1 MPLGV
6 LKQIYPLLYNGDAQG
21 NYKDFTESVHY
32 ISETLGNNLRSYLSL
47 LFFFF
52 FNSKMV
58 FFTYSSYPLL
68 NSQQVPGLKVYYKK
82 AHVYS

>member
-52 FNSKMV
+52 F
-58 FFTYSSYPLL
+58 
-68 NSQQVPGLKVYYKK
+68 
-82 AHVYS
+82 